1 MRQIFRAAIW
11 LALVAMIAPPVG
23 AQQTAPQ
30 ADPVTDTVPGVV
42 VAARSW
48 DVTPRV
54 SNLIGRLHFTE
65 GQQVRKGDLLV
76 EMVTGFKELEVELA
90 QAARER
96 AKVAVDDA
104 LDDLERQ
111 EKLKA
116 REAVS
121 IKSYQ
126 DAFFAVETAKAALK
140 IAEVELKIATEIL
153 KAQKIYAPI
162 DGRMTQPRY
171 RENAY
176 VDLTTGTEI
185 ATIVQ
190 LDPINV
196 RVQVSVERLLTRLRA
211 NEFDLEYARGM
222 RIELK
227 LTDGLIYPQPG
238 KIISTGVGVDP
249 ETGMGTILMSYPNP
263 RGILRPGL
271 PVLVTGYLK

>member
-1 MRQIFRAAIW
+1 MAMTAT
-11 LALVAMIAPPVG
+11 LATPVV
-23 AQQTAPQ
+23 AQQAAPQ
-30 ADPVTDTVPGVV
+30 GDPVTDTVPGIVS
-42 VAARSW
+42 AARSW

-65 GQQVRKGDLLV
+65 GQQVSEGDLLV
-76 EMVTGFKELEVELA
+76 EMITGFKELEVELA
-90 QAARER
+90 QAAKER
-96 AKVAVDDA
+96 AEVAVDDA
-104 LDDLERQ
+104 LDDLQRQ

-121 IKSYQ
+121 VKSYQ

-153 KAQKIYAPI
+153 NAQKIYAPI
-162 DGRMTQPRY
+162 DGLMTQPRY

-176 VDLTTGTEI
+176 VDLPTGTEI

-196 RVQVSVERLLTRLRA
+196 RVQVSMERLLTRLRA
-211 NEFDLEYARGM
+211 SEFDLEYARGM
-222 RIELK
+222 RFELK
-227 LTDGLIYPQPG
+227 LTDGLVYPQPG

-249 ETGMGTILMSYPNP
+249 ETGMGTILMSFPNP